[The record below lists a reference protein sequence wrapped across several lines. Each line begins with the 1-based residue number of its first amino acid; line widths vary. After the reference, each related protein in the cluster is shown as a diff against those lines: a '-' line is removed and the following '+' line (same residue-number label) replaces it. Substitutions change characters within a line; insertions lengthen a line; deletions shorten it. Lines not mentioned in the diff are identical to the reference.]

1 MSAEPAAAPQL
12 RPLALGEILD
22 VSIKLVLRSFK
33 TLAAIVLVVG
43 GAFAILTILITVSA
57 TGSGASDAAAIGA
70 LVAFLVL
77 FFVLFLLVPVAC
89 FRAIADT
96 YLGRETSWKT
106 SLQFALRRLGSTI
119 WLGILM
125 WIALAIAFTLLVVP
139 GIWLA
144 VAWSVAF
151 PVMLL
156 ERIGGTKA
164 MARSFRLVRG
174 QWWKCFGTLLVAWLI
189 TLFLGLVGSFIG
201 AALGAAAGSDSVLAV
216 TIQQIVNVATQVV
229 TLPFFAAVIVV
240 LYVDLRV
247 RKEAFDLA
255 LLAEHIAHPGR
266 PASFTP
272 PDAGAGAPEPEPARH
287 PAFGE

>member
-1 MSAEPAAAPQL
+1 
-12 RPLALGEILD
+12 
-22 VSIKLVLRSFK
+22 
-33 TLAAIVLVVG
+33 
-43 GAFAILTILITVSA
+43 
-57 TGSGASDAAAIGA
+57 
-70 LVAFLVL
+70 
-77 FFVLFLLVPVAC
+77 
-89 FRAIADT
+89 
-96 YLGRETSWKT
+96 
-106 SLQFALRRLGSTI
+106 
-119 WLGILM
+119 
-125 WIALAIAFTLLVVP
+125 
-139 GIWLA
+139 
-144 VAWSVAF
+144 
-151 PVMLL
+151 
-156 ERIGGTKA
+156 
-164 MARSFRLVRG
+164 LVRG

-201 AALGAAAGSDSVLAV
+201 AALGAAAGNDSVLAV